1 MNEKDLPVYTEQEQG
16 LDQDRDARVPATQR
30 RSAYGSI
37 WASERKTLIEQL
49 NGGDGAAADA
59 LQLLRG
65 RRRSEPGVGADY
77 TPKAITYYRVST
89 EEQARKGGEA
99 LGYSIPEQRDDCRA
113 KVARL
118 GATLVKEFVEAGDSA
133 RSMNRPQLQEL
144 LKYIKRNR
152 IDFLVVHK
160 IDRWARQKED
170 DVVLGMQLAKAG
182 VKLISVKEQ
191 IDETPSG
198 KLLYNV
204 LGSVAQYQSDNLAH
218 EVLKGMG
225 RKAKG
230 GGTPFRAP
238 LGYLNHREFRDGAD
252 IRTITLDPE
261 RATLIRWCF
270 AQFATGDWTLRTM
283 CDALEEK
290 GLRTRPV
297 GKATRAPVSINSLFN
312 ILHNPYYMGIVMY
325 QGMYHEGKH
334 EALVDPA
341 TWLRVQDVLTAHN
354 ISGEKDRK
362 HPHYLKGTI
371 WCSACG
377 RRLVYSRNT
386 GNGGTYEYF
395 ICTGRKTRQ
404 KGCERR
410 QVRLEAIEAGIARFY
425 ESFQLSPARVVQI
438 REAVRLEL
446 ASERADAEQTQ
457 IRAARRV
464 VQIDGERQKLL
475 SAHYAGAVP
484 LDLLKGEMD
493 RLTREKTAAQQE
505 LATADATLGDLD
517 RQLERALMVAGS
529 CREQYVVAPAAV
541 RRLINQGLF
550 VKLFIGSDGGVERV
564 ALTEPFAALV
574 GEEEGAFA
582 GAEVA
587 VADDV
592 MDGGALRG
600 ERPSEQAEPEAR
612 VSVRPSDVFEHT
624 FGAMEDVRTD
634 RTSGVRGGVHVRI
647 VVPRGRL
654 VQHPRGTR
662 PKRAWWYRPAYR
674 HLSRPVTDSGRQ
686 RRGR

>member
-1 MNEKDLPVYTEQEQG
+1 MDEKDLPIYTEHEQG
-16 LDQDRDARVPATQR
+16 LDQDRDARAPATHR

-37 WASERKTLIEQL
+37 WASERKALIAQL

-65 RRRSEPGVGADY
+65 RKRLGADIAADY
-77 TPKAITYYRVST
+77 MPKAVTYYRVST

-144 LKYIKRNR
+144 LKYIKRHR

-191 IDETPSG
+191 IDGTPSG

-218 EVLKGMG
+218 EVLKGMS

-238 LGYLNHREFRDGAD
+238 LGYLNHQEFLDGAD
-252 IRTITLDPE
+252 IRTIITDPE
-261 RATLIRWCF
+261 RGPLIRWCF
-270 AQFATGDWTLRTM
+270 AEFATGQWTLRTM

-297 GKATRAPVSINSLFN
+297 GSAMPAPVSINSLFN

-334 EALVDPA
+334 EALVDPS
-341 TWLRVQDVLTAHN
+341 TWLRVQDVLSAHHLA
-354 ISGEKDRK
+354 GEKDRK

-410 QVRLEAIEAGIARFY
+410 QVRLTAIEAGVARFY
-425 ESFQLSPARVVQI
+425 EGFQLSPTRVAQI
-438 REAVRLEL
+438 REAVRQEL
-446 ASERADAEQTQ
+446 AVERAEAERTRV
-457 IRAARRV
+457 RAARQMTR
-464 VQIDGERQKLL
+464 IDSERQKLL
-475 SAHYAGAVP
+475 GAHYAGAVP
-484 LDLLKGEMD
+484 LDLLSSEME
-493 RLTREKTAAQQE
+493 RLTREKAAAQRE
-505 LATADATLGDLD
+505 LTSADATLSDLEL
-517 RQLERALMVAGS
+517 QLERALVVAGS
-529 CREQYVVAPAAV
+529 CEEQYLVAPPAV

-550 VKLFIGSDGGVERV
+550 VKLFIGSDGAVERV

-574 GEEEGAFA
+574 GEEGSAFA
-582 GAEVA
+582 GAEGA
-587 VADDV
+587 VVDRVVDEDV
-592 MDGGALRG
+592 LAEGG
-600 ERPSEQAEPEAR
+600 PSGRAPEAR
-612 VSVRPSDVFEHT
+612 LQPAAVFERM
-624 FGAMEDVRTD
+624 FEDEGDSGTGRTCL
-634 RTSGVRGGVHVRI
+634 GVHVQF

-654 VQHPRGTR
+654 VQHLRRTSS
-662 PKRAWWYRPAYR
+662 KRA
-674 HLSRPVTDSGRQ
+674 
-686 RRGR
+686 